1 MNVFKLFAGFLTIIV
16 LITACSATKNN
27 KGNLAEPYKPESKE
41 LYDTIVYLDS
51 VLFEAYNTCKLEV
64 FDKYFSEDIEF
75 YHDKGGL
82 TISKKEL
89 LQSLKNNICGKVTR
103 ELVKGSIEVY
113 PIHNYGA
120 VQMGSHMFHNNQEPA
135 GTPSRIGK
143 FVHTWQH
150 KNGEWKITRV
160 ISLH

>member
-1 MNVFKLFAGFLTIIV
+1 MKKYIPVLYCIIIL
-16 LITACSATKNN
+16 LISACSPTKNN
-27 KGNLAEPYKPESKE
+27 KSTLPEPYTPVDKN

-51 VLFEAYNTCKLEV
+51 VLFEAYNTCKLDRFE
-64 FDKYFSEDIEF
+64 KYFSEDIEF

-82 TISKKEL
+82 TTSKKEIIEA
-89 LQSLKNNICGKVTR
+89 LKKKICGKVTR
-103 ELVKGSIEVY
+103 ELIKGSIEVY
-113 PIHNYGA
+113 PIRGYGA
-120 VQMGSHMFHNNQEPA
+120 VQIGNHRFHNNQEPA
-135 GTPSRIGK
+135 GTPSHIGK